1 MEQLSILPA
10 TGEEHNWAA
19 TLLSG
24 SEPWVSLGITEE
36 KSRATCN
43 DPEYLV
49 YIAHFRQ
56 TSCGVIIIDPKG
68 VAGSPY
74 IKSIAITDTFRD
86 QGIGTGLIHFAEELF
101 RLKSRYIFL
110 CVSSFN
116 TKAQNFYERLGY
128 SIVGEFKDYII
139 DGAAEILMSKRLA

>member
-10 TGEEHNWAA
+10 TENERNWAA

-24 SEPWVSLGITEE
+24 SEPWISLGISEE

-49 YIAHFRQ
+49 YIAHFRK
-56 TSCGVIIIDPKG
+56 TACGVIIIHPRG

-74 IKSIAITDTFRD
+74 IKSIVITETFRD
-86 QGIGTGLIHFAEELF
+86 HGIGTGLIHFAEDLF
-101 RLKSRYIFL
+101 RIKSRYLFL

-116 TKAQNFYERLGY
+116 TGAQNFYKKLGY